1 MGKAHSANLS
11 APRGSKLGFETA
23 ISIYGS
29 MDFDIVLTFSYM
41 FLFTNDFFPWTFL
54 S

>member
-29 MDFDIVLTFSYM
+29 MDFDIGFNFLLHVLVHKRFFS
-41 FLFTNDFFPWTFL
+41 LNL